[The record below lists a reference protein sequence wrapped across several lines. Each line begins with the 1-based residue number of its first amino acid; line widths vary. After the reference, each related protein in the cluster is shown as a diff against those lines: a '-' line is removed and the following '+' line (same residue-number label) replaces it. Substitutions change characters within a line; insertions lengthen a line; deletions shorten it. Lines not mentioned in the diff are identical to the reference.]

1 MRVFQ
6 VSKACIAPLVCLHIL
21 FAPVADASPKGPKGK
36 APKESRPAA
45 DDDTTYS
52 DGPRF
57 TDDGKYLASFKQT
70 PARTLVFP
78 KNNLSFGGLIIS
90 NQSPSGGQSTSYKA
104 AGTIRVEANQIV
116 TFCPSTNFY
125 KYPHALDGMPAN
137 SFDNVV
143 VRYLSMDDQEE
154 GKADTGVAALNHF
167 TGISSLDCSRSE
179 VSDKGLSA
187 LKDLVNLETLDLF
200 SSEVSG
206 SFLKEMT
213 NSKKLKLLRLSH
225 DSLAPGSL
233 NCLPQ
238 FPNLRYLN
246 LGRTNI
252 DTQMLRPIAA
262 CKNIYTLDL
271 SRNPNLDD
279 GAIDIVLQL
288 PKLKQLRLKYTKI
301 SAKGLAK
308 LKEAGKL
315 DMVSD
320 KSLVGA
326 TPEQIKAGKRKTPDS
341 EDTSFTKSIFSPMS
355 RGRGL

>member
-1 MRVFQ
+1 MKVFQ
-6 VSKACIAPLVCLHIL
+6 ISKAFIAPLVCLHIL
-21 FAPVADASPKGPKGK
+21 FAPVADASPK
-36 APKESRPAA
+36 APKVKAQEEPGPAA
-45 DDDTTYS
+45 DDDRTNP
-52 DGPRF
+52 DWPRI
-57 TDDGKYLASFKQT
+57 TNDGKYLASFKQT
-70 PARTLVFP
+70 PPRTLVFP

-104 AGTIRVEANQIV
+104 AGTIKVGANQIV

-154 GKADTGVAALNHF
+154 GKADPGVAALNHF

-187 LKDLVNLETLDLF
+187 LKDLVNLEALDLF
-200 SSEVSG
+200 SSEVNG

-213 NSKKLKLLRLSH
+213 NSKKLKLLRFSH
-225 DSLAPGSL
+225 DSLASGSL

-252 DTQMLRPIAA
+252 DAQMLRPLAA
-262 CKNIYTLDL
+262 CKNIQTLDL

-279 GAIDIVLQL
+279 GAIAIVLQL
-288 PKLKQLRLKYTKI
+288 PKLKRLSLKFTKI

-315 DMVSD
+315 DIVAD
-320 KSLVGA
+320 KSQMGA
-326 TPEQIKAGKRKTPDS
+326 TPEQIKAGKRKAPDS